1 MVLTP
6 AEISRRYYYRHR
18 EKRLQAA
25 RDYRK
30 KHKLWLSEKTK
41 AIQRAWRKAHPEKV
55 RAIWS
60 RYSPHRKPRNK
71 TNTKP
76 VPRKRST
83 ETIKAVADRFSMWRL
98 KSRESGKV

>member
-1 MVLTP
+1 VVLTP

-30 KHKLWLSEKTK
+30 KHKPWLSAKTRA
-41 AIQRAWRKAHPEKV
+41 AIRAWRKRNPEKV

-71 TNTKP
+71 TNTKR
-76 VPRKRST
+76 VT